1 MTDKQKALMRVQ
13 TNGFALDEAILF
25 LDTHPSDK
33 AVLDYYRKALE
44 EYREAVNRYV
54 EAFGPLDATQVTSRE
69 RWSWVEGC
77 MPWEAEC
84 NVEI

>member
-25 LDTHPSDK
+25 LDTHPNDK
-33 AVLDYYRKALE
+33 AVLDYYHKALE

-54 EAFGPLDATQVTSRE
+54 EAFGPLDATQVISRE